1 MTAAGQRNIG
11 SSALHIEADRRQ
23 SGVAVQII
31 FVRSGVW
38 GQRRQ
43 QQIAGVLTS
52 ALLASFAPAHLGA
65 QNREF
70 SVPGSSSISWASNVS
85 EYPFSHSETLVEDTP
100 IPGLSASRPIEHA

>member
-31 FVRSGVW
+31 FVRSEVW
-38 GQRRQ
+38 GHLRQ

-70 SVPGSSSISWASNVS
+70 SVSGSSSISWVIGTF
-85 EYPFSHSETLVEDTP
+85 P
-100 IPGLSASRPIEHA
+100 